1 MAWVGGTAPSGTLL
15 QADITAH
22 GAPGAAQKKL
32 AEYLADWTG
41 LAALAAKAHC
51 ITWADKGTVAT
62 DIDLAMRTLG
72 MSCMAIFNGGKRN
85 SAMKNAVLLRPA
97 RFTISILERPKL
109 NRASSGTGLPAGVV
123 AGEVC
128 KALEGMPLAQGQIS
142 IMDVDGPIVGEGDN
156 DDAQQYVITLESALL
171 IVDPVS

>member
-1 MAWVGGTAPSGTLL
+1 MSWTGGTPPSGTLL
-15 QADITAH
+15 QADIDAH

-32 AEYLADWTG
+32 AEYLAAWVG
-41 LAALAAKAHC
+41 LAACAAKTHC

-62 DIDLAMRTLG
+62 DIDLAMRMVGL
-72 MSCMAIFNGGKRN
+72 SVMAIFNGGKRN

-109 NRASSGTGLPAGVV
+109 NRGSSGIQLPAGVV

-142 IMDVDGPIVGEGDN
+142 IMDVDGPIVGDSA
-156 DDAQQYVITLESALL
+156 DDDSQQYTITLESALL
-171 IVDPVS
+171 IVDPAT